1 MALKVVLD
9 TNVLIS
15 GVIAAQGPSARILEA
30 VQRGELHLITSA
42 ALLQEFSEVIVRPH
56 IRDKYPQVAEHAEA
70 LLDFLRVNA
79 SIVAGVPG
87 EPVVTADPDDDMVLA
102 CALEGDANY
111 IVSGDPHLFSL
122 AQHNGIPILRP
133 RQFVTTVLDL
143 TLDTP

>member
-30 VQRGELHLITSA
+30 VQRGDLRLITSA

-56 IRDKYPQVAEHAEA
+56 
-70 LLDFLRVNA
+70 
-79 SIVAGVPG
+79 
-87 EPVVTADPDDDMVLA
+87 
-102 CALEGDANY
+102 
-111 IVSGDPHLFSL
+111 SGDPHLFSQV
-122 AQHNGIPILRP
+122 QHNGIPILRP

-143 TLDTP
+143 TPDTP